1 MPKARLEDSGAG
13 LAPTGEG
20 WFVVNVRDTEWVTS
34 DTFGSGCVF
43 ESGDA
48 WFAQLG
54 INIAVVLPGQPNC
67 FYHAESL
74 QEAFLVLSG
83 ECKLLVD
90 GEERPLKAWD
100 FVHMPPDVDHV
111 FVGAGD
117 GPCTILM
124 VGARNLPEEK
134 LFYPAAEIAQKHGAA
149 AEKDTPSPEEAYAP
163 FGQRSMEKP
172 ASWDT
177 LPWAR

>member
-1 MPKARLEDSGAG
+1 VSD
-13 LAPTGEG
+13 
-20 WFVVNVRDTEWVTS
+20 WFVKNVRDARWGTHEK
-34 DTFGSGCVF
+34 FGSAGSF
-43 ESGDA
+43 EPEPGD
-48 WFAQLG
+48 FEQLG
-54 INIAVVLPGQPNC
+54 INIRVLEPGQPNC
-67 FYHAESL
+67 LYHRENM
-74 QEAFLVLSG
+74 QEDFLVLSG
-83 ECKLLVD
+83 ECLLLVD

-124 VGARNLPEEK
+124 VGARSLPDER

-177 LPWAR
+177 LPWA